1 MATADATMRFQDR
14 REAGALLVALLR
26 ERREKPDVVLG
37 VARGGVVVASAVAE
51 ALGAELGAIAVRK
64 LVAPWNP
71 EFSVGAVASGVPAF
85 VDHER
90 VRRFG
95 VGVDH
100 VLAECDRQQRECVR
114 QDADFARFGFP
125 SLRGRRVL
133 IVDDALVS
141 GASAVAAVRRA
152 RRLGAETI
160 AFGAPVAAPAA
171 VARLDVE
178 GVRSHFLSLD
188 PGLTSP
194 AANYDRFERIDEDAV
209 CQLLARFHDARP
221 ITSRLLTIDAEGAA
235 LAAAFELPEGAGP
248 FPGVVLVH
256 GAGEDKDSQRITS
269 LATRLRARGLATVRF
284 DSCVAAACL
293 PPVRDP
299 LRATRELAAV
309 FLWTLS
315 APEIDARRIALFG
328 HGLGA
333 WGALVAA
340 REGQVGP
347 AALALCSPP
356 LQSSDLDGLDVPC
369 LLVVGDED
377 PNFRAVVTAAATR
390 KDARVE
396 IVAGAGYG
404 FRDER
409 ATESAERYVVPWL
422 AQRLLQQREL
432 AAI

>member
-1 MATADATMRFQDR
+1 MAIANATMRFQDR

-26 ERREKPDVVLG
+26 ERGEKPDVVLG

-51 ALGAELGAIAVRK
+51 ALGAELGAVAVRK

-90 VRRFG
+90 VHEYR
-95 VGVDH
+95 VAVDH

-133 IVDDALVS
+133 LVDDALVS

-160 AFGAPVAAPAA
+160 AFAAPVAAPAA
-171 VARLDVE
+171 VARLEEE
-178 GVRSHFLSLD
+178 GVRSHCLALD

-194 AANYDRFERIDEDAV
+194 AANYEQFETIDEEAV
-209 CQLLARFHDARP
+209 CRLLARSRDARP
-221 ITSRLLTIDAEGAA
+221 IASRLLTIDAEGEA

-248 FPGVVLVH
+248 FPAVVLLH
-256 GAGEDKDSQRITS
+256 GAGENKDSPRITS
-269 LATRLRARGLATVRF
+269 LAARLRAHGLATLRF
-284 DSCVAAACL
+284 DSCVGAAHL

-315 APEIDARRIALFG
+315 APEVDARRIALFG

-333 WGALVAA
+333 WGVLVAA

-347 AALALCSPP
+347 AALALSSPP
-356 LQSSDLDGLDVPC
+356 LQYSDLEGLDVPC
-369 LLVVGDED
+369 LLVVGDRD
-377 PNFRAVVTAAATR
+377 PNFRAVVAAAATR

-396 IVAGAGYG
+396 IVAGGHYG
-404 FRDER
+404 LRDER
-409 ATESAERYVVPWL
+409 ALAGAERYVVAWL
-422 AQRLLQQREL
+422 AQRLLQRKL
-432 AAI
+432 AAV